1 MSSLIGQQTSGH
13 YAGDLFTCEEGV
25 LSLHN
30 AMAGRELFFAA
41 FGVLIAFVHLSYS
54 APVNETLTSNKTD
67 TETNSTDDG
76 YDMDMRYGAILDA
89 GSTSTKVHIY
99 SWKRKVHET
108 TVPQITEVQYRK
120 YKPGVGVFADR
131 EHEMGGYLT
140 SMFDFLSSN
149 VPAHA
154 HNTTPVLFMA
164 TAGVRLLPESAAQSI
179 LRGVHS
185 VMSNSSLNPFLY
197 KERFVRILSGE
208 EEGFLAWIATNY
220 LHDFFTTQR
229 PLEDSLGI
237 IEVGGGSCQIAF
249 IPEVPIYED
258 KMPVYIGGHTYEV
271 YTHSFLSYGAKTMTS
286 RIRNH
291 LVRKNQHAI
300 ALVDPCMLLDDTY
313 NLTTNDKTV
322 KIVGGSNASEC
333 QSVLRHYLD
342 KVPEYMCSP
351 KPCTIG
357 SVYGPPVGSR
367 RFIAMGVVYNTA
379 KELGLL
385 KGGVAQLVP
394 SVMEHRTKEFCKLR
408 LSEAYDQYGV
418 DEKWASSDC
427 QNGLYTPML
436 LEALGFEPNTTAIQ
450 TKTRAGGA
458 KIGWSLG
465 AMLQEEERQYRSDV
479 M

>member
-1 MSSLIGQQTSGH
+1 
-13 YAGDLFTCEEGV
+13 
-25 LSLHN
+25 
-30 AMAGRELFFAA
+30 MAWGELFCAA
-41 FGVLIAFVHLSYS
+41 FGVLLAFVHLGNS
-54 APVNETLTSNKTD
+54 APVNNTLASNSTD
-67 TETNSTDDG
+67 KDTNSTEDG
-76 YDMDMRYGAILDA
+76 YDTNTKYGVILDA
-89 GSTSTKVHIY
+89 GSTSTKAHIY
-99 SWKRKVHET
+99 SWKQKDHET
-108 TVPQITEVQYRK
+108 TVPNITEVQYRK
-120 YKPGVGVFADR
+120 YKPGVGSFADR
-131 EHEMGGYLT
+131 NHEIMDYLIP
-140 SMFDFLSSN
+140 MLNFLTSN
-149 VPAHA
+149 VPDQA

-179 LRGVHS
+179 LRGVHA

-197 KERFVRILSGE
+197 EDRFVRILSGE
-208 EEGFLAWIATNY
+208 EEGFLAWISTNY
-220 LHDFFTTQR
+220 LHGFFTEQR
-229 PLEDSLGI
+229 PVEESLGI

-258 KMPVYIGGHTYEV
+258 KMPVYIGGRTYEV
-271 YTHSFLSYGAKTMTS
+271 YTHSFLSYGSRTMTS

-291 LVRKNQHAI
+291 LVRQNQHAI

-313 NLTTNDKTV
+313 NLTTSDKTV

-385 KGGVAQLVP
+385 NGGVTHIVP
-394 SVMEHRTKEFCKLR
+394 SEMEARATEYCKLR
-408 LSEAYDQYGV
+408 LSGAYEQYGV
-418 DEKWASSDC
+418 DQRWASSDC

-436 LEALGFEPNTTAIQ
+436 LQALGFRPNTTAIQ

-465 AMLQEEERQYRSDV
+465 AMLQEEEQQYRSDV
-479 M
+479 I